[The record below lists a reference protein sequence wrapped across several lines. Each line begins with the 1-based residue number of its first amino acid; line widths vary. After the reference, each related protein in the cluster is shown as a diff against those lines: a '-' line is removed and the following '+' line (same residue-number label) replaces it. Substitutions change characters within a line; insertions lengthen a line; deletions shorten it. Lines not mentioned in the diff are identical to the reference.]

1 MNDTGHG
8 QSGGGLSN
16 GVAAERALAES
27 VSFTSAT
34 REAPGDGLA
43 SLMLLGY
50 ELSLPLSLDQGLMIN
65 PEGVPGAWSG
75 RMGVGLG
82 GPPIREHC
90 KACFESSRHMGI
102 WHDLFCLT
110 THTRQILGL
119 QRKN

>member
-1 MNDTGHG
+1 MT
-8 QSGGGLSN
+8 QAMAIAGGDCQMCMAS
-16 GVAAERALAES
+16 ERALSES

-43 SLMLLGY
+43 ALMLLGY

-110 THTRQILGL
+110 THTRQMLGL

>member
-1 MNDTGHG
+1 M
-8 QSGGGLSN
+8 

-27 VSFTSAT
+27 VSFTTAT
-34 REAPGDGLA
+34 RETPEDGLA
-43 SLMLLGY
+43 SLMLISY
-50 ELSLPLSLDQGLMIN
+50 ELSLPLSLDQGLVIN

-75 RMGVGLG
+75 RIGVGLG

-90 KACFESSRHMGI
+90 KARFESSRHMGI

-110 THTRQILGL
+110 THTRHMLAL